1 VTKGFFVSSLTSRP
15 VLAACAA
22 VGLTLT
28 LSGCSLF
35 GGGSASGSGAAV
47 SPNPSPTLPS
57 GARVESTPG
66 ATAASAKATP
76 SAAALPSLRPRP
88 GAGKSPC
95 NAATM
100 VLHLSHAS
108 GAVHTYLA
116 KPGTSTPVVIAMKD
130 ASTKALGA
138 KAAAYAANELTA
150 AVTAASGCA
159 TTPALSSVL
168 RQSSSY
174 LVKLSASLKGGGA
187 TATTVGGAATMLA
200 NVKSQSG
207 LIGLVYPE
215 VAPKPAD
222 LK

>member
-1 VTKGFFVSSLTSRP
+1 MTKGFLVSSSTART

-22 VGLTLT
+22 AGLTLT

-35 GGGSASGSGAAV
+35 GGGSSSGSAAAA
-47 SPNPSPTLPS
+47 SPNPSPTLPA

-66 ATAASAKATP
+66 ASASGSATP
-76 SAAALPSLRPRP
+76 AVTAPSLRPRP
-88 GAGKSPC
+88 GAGSSPC
-95 NAATM
+95 SAPTV

-108 GAVHTYLA
+108 GAIHTYLA
-116 KPGTSTPVVIAMKD
+116 KPGTPAPVVIAMKD
-130 ASTKALGA
+130 AATKALGA
-138 KAAAYAANELTA
+138 KAASYAANELTA

-174 LVKLSASLKGGGA
+174 LVKLSTSLKGNAA
-187 TATTVGGAATMLA
+187 TTTTVGGAQTMIA
-200 NVKSQSG
+200 NVKTQADRV
-207 LIGLVYPE
+207 GLVYPDL
-215 VAPKPAD
+215 APKPAD

>member
-1 VTKGFFVSSLTSRP
+1 MSSSTSRP

-35 GGGSASGSGAAV
+35 GAGSASSTGSV
-47 SPNPSPTLPS
+47 SPNPTPTLPS
-57 GARVESTPG
+57 GARVESTAG
-66 ATAASAKATP
+66 TAGASAKGTP
-76 SAAALPSLRPRP
+76 SAAGLPSLRPRP

-95 NAATM
+95 DATAM

-108 GAVHTYLA
+108 GSVHTYLA
-116 KPGTSTPVVIAMKD
+116 KPGTSAPVVIAMKD
-130 ASTKALGA
+130 ASAKTLGS

-150 AVTAASGCA
+150 VVTAASGCA

-174 LVKLSASLKGGGA
+174 LVKLSASLKGGAA

-200 NVKSQSG
+200 NVKSQAG